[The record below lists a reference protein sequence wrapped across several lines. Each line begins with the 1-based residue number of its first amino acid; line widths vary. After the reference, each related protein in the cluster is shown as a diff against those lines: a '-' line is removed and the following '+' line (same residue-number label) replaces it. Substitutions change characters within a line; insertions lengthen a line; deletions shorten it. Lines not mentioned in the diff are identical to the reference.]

1 MSHDLDVH
9 RRVSGHSHNVSQ
21 EIGADPACWPC
32 QSPRKA
38 AKRLPDDRFTTAYS
52 VMKAM
57 NFIVPPHLGQT
68 IGLTSYF
75 RPHRHPSLRV
85 FDDPPRPGERRWA
98 QGSRDVNLDIVA
110 CLQDGAR
117 ALDGNPSAFLF
128 ISFLP
133 WCNILLEEAP

>member
-1 MSHDLDVH
+1 MFTVGFPAIPTMSARKLG
-9 RRVSGHSHNVSQ
+9 RIRPSWSCR
-21 EIGADPACWPC
+21 EMILAFLIG
-32 QSPRKA
+32 QLQMR
-38 AKRLPDDRFTTAYS
+38 DDRSTTAYS
-52 VMKAM
+52 VMNAM
-57 NFIVPPHLGQT
+57 IFIVPPLFGQT
-68 IGLTSYF
+68 IGSTSYF
-75 RPHRHPSLRV
+75 RPHRHPSSRV

-98 QGSRDVNLDIVA
+98 QRSRDVNLDIVA